1 MSHHCQQAA
10 GEHSARALRGR
21 LTENGRGG
29 EGACRG
35 HVRGTGWEHVGTC
48 WKRAPSSPQLLTT
61 AGLGTDP
68 GLAGSEQT
76 GGPDASQLQGMGPG
90 MGRGTEG
97 GAEKGPLAGGGGGR
111 EGLLSAHNVHAQ
123 SHSHACPHLFTT
135 HTLIQTFIHSPTLTH
150 TRTPKQLS
158 LNLFTMLGSGY
169 SLI

>member
-48 WKRAPSSPQLLTT
+48 WKRAPSSPQLLKT
-61 AGLGTDP
+61 AGLSTDP
-68 GLAGSEQT
+68 GLEGSEQT

-97 GAEKGPLAGGGGGR
+97 GAEK
-111 EGLLSAHNVHAQ
+111 
-123 SHSHACPHLFTT
+123 ACCQPITYMYTHTHTHTHT
-135 HTLIQTFIHSPTLTH
+135 HTLAYSQH
-150 TRTPKQLS
+150 TP
-158 LNLFTMLGSGY
+158 
-169 SLI
+169 